1 VTIVWQLPDNRDER
15 LPREE
20 RDVSALF
27 DDLQVY
33 LEKSGTRKPLF
44 RIGRDMWAWTAGL
57 GYQMQLAG
65 RDFAVEKSA
74 VFMFTDAFAP
84 DGTED
89 ALVTIAPRSDH
100 RAFETRQGDVLVGS
114 AGFVEMH
121 AVPLTPYTA
130 R

>member
-1 VTIVWQLPDNRDER
+1 MPDNRNER

-20 RDVSALF
+20 REVSALF
-27 DDLQVY
+27 EDLQAY

-44 RIGRDMWAWTAGL
+44 RIGPDMWAWTAGL

-74 VFMFTDAFAP
+74 LFMFTDAFAP

-89 ALVTIAPRSDH
+89 VLVTIAPRSAH
-100 RAFETRQGDVLVGS
+100 RQFESRRDDVLVGS
-114 AGFVEMH
+114 AGFVEIH
-121 AVPLTPYTA
+121 AVPMTPYTA